1 MTNSTGLV
9 GSHAIAGVPK
19 PAASEN
25 APHIVIKRWIR
36 MLPPR
41 VLVERKYA
49 LALFQLNAAAPE
61 SCLLWPVGELIA
73 VNFAFNR
80 KTLLQRTITSGQSV

>member
-1 MTNSTGLV
+1 
-9 GSHAIAGVPK
+9 
-19 PAASEN
+19 
-25 APHIVIKRWIR
+25 

-61 SCLLWPVGELIA
+61 SCLLSAGWGIDRSQFSL
-73 VNFAFNR
+73 
-80 KTLLQRTITSGQSV
+80 